1 MSKMEDE
8 MTAFQID
15 ERDNVATALKVLE
28 PGTVRLLGD
37 SREKKLSVR
46 EEIPAGH
53 KVALTDIV
61 AGENIVK
68 YGVVIGSATKDI
80 RQGTWVHL
88 RSLRS

>member
-1 MSKMEDE
+1 

-53 KVALTDIV
+53 KVALTDI
-61 AGENIVK
+61 AGWRK
-68 YGVVIGSATKDI
+68 YRKIWGCDRSCNERYPSGDVGSSACHV
-80 RQGTWVHL
+80 QHL
-88 RSLRS
+88 

>member
-53 KVALTDIV
+53 KVALTDIA

-68 YGVVIGSATKDI
+68 YERYPSGDVGSSACHV
-80 RQGTWVHL
+80 QHL
-88 RSLRS
+88 